1 MFSTY
6 AQHLPRQGSG
16 VFAVSEH
23 DLPVHDD
30 SVYALGALHEA
41 ALPARQIV
49 QHHLFAGINRVGIE
63 DHQVRGFPGCNHAPI
78 QHPRK
83 TGPVRR

>member
-1 MFSTY
+1 M
-6 AQHLPRQGSG
+6 
-16 VFAVSEH
+16 SEY

-41 ALPARQIV
+41 ALSPRQIV
-49 QHHLFAGINRVGIE
+49 QHHFFSGINRVGIE
-63 DHQVRGFPGCNHAPI
+63 DHQVRGFTGCNHTSI
-78 QHPRK
+78 QTPRK